1 MPRVRH
7 ANSRSMDKIVKP
19 ILAITMGDPAGVGPE
34 ICLKVLANKDLA
46 RVAVPVVLGSRTVME
61 NTSKALKISLD
72 AKQLEEG
79 EEKIQTLQGPALINV
94 APEWGGDVVPGQIS
108 SEAGRAAYRYIEYA
122 IRGTLDKT
130 FSALVTSP
138 IHKKSL
144 REGGINFPGHT
155 EIIAALTQTPES
167 FLMLWSPRIV
177 VSMVTLHTPLDEVG
191 LLIRKDRIGK
201 VIRLT
206 HVAMEKFLGH
216 PPRICVLGYN
226 PHSGDHGLFG
236 HQDDEEIR
244 PAVESAR
251 AQSMDVTGP
260 YSPDAAFTPATIK
273 KFDAFVAMYHD
284 QGHIPFK
291 MLSFDDGVNWTLGV
305 PIVRTSVDH
314 GTAFDIVGK
323 GVASPTSLL
332 SAAHLAVKLVTN

>member
-1 MPRVRH
+1 MT
-7 ANSRSMDKIVKP
+7 KP
-19 ILAITMGDPAGVGPE
+19 VLAITMGDPAGVGPE
-34 ICLKVLANKDLA
+34 ICLKVLGNKDLA

-61 NTSKALKISLD
+61 NTAKALNIPLD

-79 EEKIQTLQGPALINV
+79 QEKIQTLQDPALINV
-94 APEWGGDVVPGQIS
+94 APEWGEGVVPGQIS

-138 IHKKSL
+138 IHKRSL
-144 REGGINFPGHT
+144 REGGIQFPGHT
-155 EIIAALTQTPES
+155 EIIAALTHTPES

-177 VSMVTLHTPLDEVG
+177 VAMVTLHTPLDEVG
-191 LLIRKDRIGK
+191 PLIQKDRVEK

-206 HVAMEKFLGH
+206 HAALEKMLGH
-216 PPRICVLGYN
+216 PPRICVLGFN
-226 PHSGDHGLFG
+226 PHSGDQGLFG
-236 HQDDEEIR
+236 SQDDKEIR
-244 PAVESAR
+244 PAIDSAK
-251 AQSMDVTGP
+251 AQGMDVTGP
-260 YSPDAAFTPATIK
+260 FSPDAAFTPAALK
-273 KFDAFVAMYHD
+273 RFDAFVAMYHD

-323 GVASPTSLL
+323 GVASPNSLL
-332 SAAHLAVKLVTN
+332 AAARLAVKLVTSAKKT